1 MTRIRRDR
9 IAGRTLA
16 ELIFGIILVS
26 AVLGLSG
33 GIFLPGRWFYLG
45 GILVGCIA
53 ACLLVINMY
62 DTIDASLD
70 MNEKRARS
78 YGSRHAVLRI
88 LATGVLLAI
97 AIWIDVYAFVGVALG
112 VASLKVSGLLHIPVA
127 RLFAKFLPEEP
138 EEPSSGIVYRTDS
151 QTGEEQSGN
160 GIPETQTDDDKGGQ
174 GQ

>member
-26 AVLGLSG
+26 AVLGLIG

>member
-26 AVLGLSG
+26 AVLGLIG
-33 GIFLPGRWFYLG
+33 GVFLPGRWFYLG
-45 GILVGCIA
+45 GILAGCVA

-88 LATGVLLAI
+88 LATGILLAI
-97 AIWIDVYAFVGVALG
+97 AIWIDVYAFVGAALG

-127 RLFAKFLPEEP
+127 RLFARFLPEEP
-138 EEPSSGIVYRTDS
+138 EEPSGGIVYRTYPQQEEEHDS
-151 QTGEEQSGN
+151 N
-160 GIPETQTDDDKGGQ
+160 GIHEMQTDDKGGQ